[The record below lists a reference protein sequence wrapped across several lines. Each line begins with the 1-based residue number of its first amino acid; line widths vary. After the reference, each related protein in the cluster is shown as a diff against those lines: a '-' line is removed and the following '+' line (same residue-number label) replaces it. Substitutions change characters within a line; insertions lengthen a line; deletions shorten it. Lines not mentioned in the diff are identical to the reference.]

1 MLIHSNLEFNIENR
15 EVDFSKVTTH
25 KHFIKPATS
34 LLHLKAITQTSSNSN
49 FADR

>member
-1 MLIHSNLEFNIENR
+1 MLIHSNLEFNIENG
-15 EVDFSKVTTH
+15 EVDFPKAAAR

-34 LLHLKAITQTSSNSN
+34 LLHLKAITETSSNPK